1 MQLQLGMGFHRHLHP
16 ISNTL
21 THTKM
26 ENTMED
32 TNTIALNEALSEK
45 VQEYPVAYN
54 KKHKDHKDKLVI
66 KTVHEVS

>member
-1 MQLQLGMGFHRHLHP
+1 
-16 ISNTL
+16 
-21 THTKM
+21 M

-66 KTVHEVS
+66 KTVHEVSWRF